1 MDMTIDA
8 IDARVVPPVA
18 LAYAKALTLPHLA
31 SAVRPRFLVLQPN
44 GSLNQANSIDFQQ
57 GLESML
63 EQATDGVVVDLLW
76 VGSMD
81 AYGIAA
87 LVAGIQRATA
97 LGKQMLFQALDAN
110 SRLALETEWAHQ
122 QESSVGLWKHTFNSN
137 LEAFLDDFTT
147 DKLAT

>member
-31 SAVRPRFLVLQPN
+31 SAVRPSFLVLQPD
-44 GSLNQANSIDFQQ
+44 GSLNQANSSDFQH
-57 GLESML
+57 GLESIL

-76 VGSMD
+76 VGSLD

-97 LGKQMLFQALDAN
+97 LGKRMLFQALDAN
-110 SRLALETEWAHQ
+110 NRLALETEWAQQ
-122 QESSVGLWKHTFNSN
+122 QESSIGAWKHTFDSN
-137 LEAFLDDFTT
+137 LEAFLDDFTHG
-147 DKLAT
+147 

>member
-1 MDMTIDA
+1 
-8 IDARVVPPVA
+8 
-18 LAYAKALTLPHLA
+18 
-31 SAVRPRFLVLQPN
+31 
-44 GSLNQANSIDFQQ
+44 
-57 GLESML
+57 ML

-137 LEAFLDDFTT
+137 LEAFLDDFTYG
-147 DKLAT
+147 